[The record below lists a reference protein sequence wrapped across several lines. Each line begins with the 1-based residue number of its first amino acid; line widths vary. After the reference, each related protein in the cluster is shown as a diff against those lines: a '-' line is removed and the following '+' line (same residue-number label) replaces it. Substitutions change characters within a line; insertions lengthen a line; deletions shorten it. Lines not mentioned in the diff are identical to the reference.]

1 MYDSNETAVINGIN
15 VKDVEALAGA
25 VASNPGKGATRWKV
39 ASKWQGG
46 THNRSTVKGF
56 EIGEQFVA
64 REFNLDVDEPLQL
77 GGTNRFANPQEYLLA
92 ALNSCMMVGYVAL
105 CSLKG
110 VKLDSLEIDVE
121 GDIDL
126 RGFLGL
132 SEEIAPGYES
142 LSYEVRIKGDAPP
155 EVLEEIHQAVMKTS
169 PNFHNIS
176 RAVTLNPTLIIEK

>member
-1 MYDSNETAVINGIN
+1 MFDSPETAVINGIN
-15 VKDVEALAGA
+15 VKDVEALAGVISA
-25 VASNPGKGATRWKV
+25 DASKGVTRWKV

-46 THNRSTVKGF
+46 THNRSTVTGF
-56 EIGEQFVA
+56 GMGGDFIKRDFM
-64 REFNLDVDEPLQL
+64 LDVDEPLEL

-110 VKLDSLEIDVE
+110 VKLESLEIDVE

-132 SEEIAPGYES
+132 SDEVAPGYES
-142 LSYEVRIKGDAPP
+142 LSYEVRIKGDAAP
-155 EVLEEIHQAVMKTS
+155 EVFEEIHRMVLKTS
-169 PNFHNIS
+169 PNFYNVS
-176 RAVTLNPTLIIEK
+176 RAITLNPTLKIEK

>member
-1 MYDSNETAVINGIN
+1 MFDSPETAVINGIN
-15 VKDVEALAGA
+15 VKDVEALASA
-25 VASNPGKGATRWKV
+25 ISADASKGMTRWKV

-46 THNRSTVKGF
+46 THNRSTVTGF
-56 EIGEQFVA
+56 GMGGDFIERDFT
-64 REFNLDVDEPLQL
+64 LDVDEPLEL

-110 VKLDSLEIDVE
+110 VKLESLEIDVE

-132 SEEIAPGYES
+132 SDNVAPGYES
-142 LSYEVRIKGDAPP
+142 LSYEVRIKGDAAP
-155 EVLEEIHQAVMKTS
+155 EVFEEIHQMVLKTS
-169 PNFHNIS
+169 PNFHNVSQAI
-176 RAVTLNPTLIIEK
+176 ALNPTLKIVK

>member
-1 MYDSNETAVINGIN
+1 MFDSNDTAVINGIN
-15 VKDVEALAGA
+15 VRDVEALAGA
-25 VASNPGKGATRWKV
+25 VASDPARGATRWKV

-56 EIGEQFVA
+56 AIGGQFVA
-64 REFNLDVDEPLQL
+64 REFSLDVDEPLQL

-110 VKLDSLEIDVE
+110 VKLESLEIDVE

-132 SEEIAPGYES
+132 SDKIAPGYEA
-142 LSYEVRIKGDAPP
+142 LNYEVRIKGDAAP
-155 EVLEEIHQAVMKTS
+155 EVFEEIHQTVMKTS
-169 PNFHNIS
+169 PNFHNLS
-176 RAVTLNPTLIIEK
+176 RAVMLNPTLKIEK